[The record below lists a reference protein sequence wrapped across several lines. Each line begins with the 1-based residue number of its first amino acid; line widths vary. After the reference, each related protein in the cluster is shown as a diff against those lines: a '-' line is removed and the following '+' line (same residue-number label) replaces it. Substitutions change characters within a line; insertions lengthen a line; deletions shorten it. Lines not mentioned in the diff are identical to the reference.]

1 MVDFEFNKLPMF
13 GTKAPEVTSRSM
25 RESIPGTVP
34 LLTEV
39 NIPSFGHKI
48 TF

>member
-1 MVDFEFNKLPMF
+1 MVDFELNKLPMF

-34 LLTEV
+34 PLTKV
-39 NIPSFGHKI
+39 NIPLFGYKI